1 MKMSDWEA
9 GFAEDLASVTSLA
22 EPAVRESM
30 ERIARVWQ
38 PMLRNRLMQLMTVV
52 GAELSDA
59 AGMPSHVELR
69 VTGDDIS
76 FTLAAP
82 DAYSMQAPA
91 PSAAPLSTIEP
102 ADADA
107 RISLRINEALKER
120 ITEAAAAD
128 GMSVNTWIARALDRE
143 VAQPRTSHH
152 QSGITTRNQ
161 LRGYGRS

>member
-9 GFAEDLASVTSLA
+9 GFAEDLASVASLA

-30 ERIARVWQ
+30 ERISRVWQ
-38 PMLRNRLMQLMTVV
+38 PMLRNRLMQFMTVV

-69 VTGDDIS
+69 VTGDNIS

-82 DAYSMQAPA
+82 DAYATQAP
-91 PSAAPLSTIEP
+91 AAPLSAIEP